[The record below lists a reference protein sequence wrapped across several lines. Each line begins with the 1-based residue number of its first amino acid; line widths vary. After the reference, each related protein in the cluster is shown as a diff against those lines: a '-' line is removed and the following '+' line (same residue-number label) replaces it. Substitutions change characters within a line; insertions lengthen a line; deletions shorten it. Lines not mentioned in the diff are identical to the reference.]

1 MNIKVTG
8 FFVKVCQVFGP
19 WWIPSTLLNTTAS
32 EAAASA
38 SLDGE
43 CALDSLILWR
53 PRAQAHFK
61 CSTAHMASTSHFST
75 IPCECAHNIFLCSEV
90 LSSMPTCSHIPK
102 SKHRKIVF
110 SQKGLKCIVWLFS
123 WLYLCHGISFHN
135 IDSGEGALRKPLRG
149 CCCHESA
156 PWAEEE
162 TSTVGRWWLR
172 FCGTWHTGLATS
184 LPEHLMEFM

>member
-43 CALDSLILWR
+43 RALDSLILWR
-53 PRAQAHFK
+53 PRAQVFDR
-61 CSTAHMASTSHFST
+61 THMAITPHFST

-135 IDSGEGALRKPLRG
+135 IDSGEGALRKPLQG